1 MTVET
6 EWIDTKDVQ
15 VGDKIAC
22 LLSDARAYP
31 SVTGWT
37 DRVLE
42 LSKQGLK
49 DVTHR
54 TFQVSGAPWWAEDMT
69 TFDLSGQ
76 ALIVSREAKEDQ
88 EPERGRRTHR
98 DRPQPAV
105 VVAAVA
111 ADGWFGDPAE
121 GDGDGTGMPSIEQM
135 QSWMSD
141 GGAEARDGCWVEP
154 DGTCEHGSP
163 SWLLA
168 IGVI

>member
-1 MTVET
+1 MTVKT

-31 SVTGWT
+31 RVTGWT
-37 DRVLE
+37 DRVLK
-42 LSKQGLK
+42 LS

-54 TFQVSGAPWWAEDMT
+54 TFQVSGAPWWADDMT
-69 TFDLSGQ
+69 TFDLAAQ
-76 ALIVSREAKEDQ
+76 ALIVSREVTEDQ
-88 EPERGRRTHR
+88 EPERG
-98 DRPQPAV
+98 
-105 VVAAVA
+105 
-111 ADGWFGDPAE
+111 DGA
-121 GDGDGTGMPSIEQM
+121 GMPSIEQM

-141 GGAEARDGCWVEP
+141 GGAVARDGCWVEP

>member
-1 MTVET
+1 MTVEIV
-6 EWIDTKDVQ
+6 WIDTKDVQ

-31 SVTGWT
+31 RVTGWT

-49 DVTHR
+49 DFTQR

-76 ALIVSREAKEDQ
+76 APIVSREAKEDQ
-88 EPERGRRTHR
+88 EPEN
-98 DRPQPAV
+98 
-105 VVAAVA
+105 
-111 ADGWFGDPAE
+111 
-121 GDGDGTGMPSIEQM
+121 GDGTGMPSIEQM
-135 QSWMSD
+135 QSWMSE

>member
-1 MTVET
+1 VTVTVET

-15 VGDKIAC
+15 VGDRIAC
-22 LLSDARAYP
+22 LLSDASAYP
-31 SVTGWT
+31 RVTGWT
-37 DRVLE
+37 DRVLK
-42 LSKQGLK
+42 LSKQGLE

-54 TFQVSGAPWWAEDMT
+54 TFQVSGAPWWAKDMT

-76 ALIVSREAKEDQ
+76 ALIVSREVKEDQ
-88 EPERGRRTHR
+88 EPERGGG
-98 DRPQPAV
+98 A
-105 VVAAVA
+105 
-111 ADGWFGDPAE
+111 
-121 GDGDGTGMPSIEQM
+121 GMPSIEQM
-135 QSWMSD
+135 QSWMSE

>member
-1 MTVET
+1 MTVKT

-31 SVTGWT
+31 RVTGWT
-37 DRVLE
+37 DRVLK
-42 LSKQGLK
+42 LS

-69 TFDLSGQ
+69 TFDLAGQ
-76 ALIVSREAKEDQ
+76 ALIVSREVTEDQ
-88 EPERGRRTHR
+88 EPERG
-98 DRPQPAV
+98 
-105 VVAAVA
+105 
-111 ADGWFGDPAE
+111 DGA
-121 GDGDGTGMPSIEQM
+121 GMPSIEQM

>member
-1 MTVET
+1 MTVKT

-22 LLSDARAYP
+22 LLSDASAYP
-31 SVTGWT
+31 RVTGWT

-54 TFQVSGAPWWAEDMT
+54 KFKVSGAPWWAEDMT

-88 EPERGRRTHR
+88 EPEH
-98 DRPQPAV
+98 
-105 VVAAVA
+105 
-111 ADGWFGDPAE
+111 
-121 GDGDGTGMPSIEQM
+121 GDGAGMPSIEQM
-135 QSWMSD
+135 QSWMSE

-168 IGVI
+168 AGLI

>member
-1 MTVET
+1 MTVKT

-31 SVTGWT
+31 RVTGWT
-37 DRVLE
+37 DRE
-42 LSKQGLK
+42 LKLS

-54 TFQVSGAPWWAEDMT
+54 TFQVTGAPWWADDMT

-76 ALIVSREAKEDQ
+76 ALIVSREVTEDQ
-88 EPERGRRTHR
+88 EPEG
-98 DRPQPAV
+98 
-105 VVAAVA
+105 
-111 ADGWFGDPAE
+111 G
-121 GDGDGTGMPSIEQM
+121 GDGTGTPSIEQM
-135 QSWMSD
+135 QSWMSE